1 MGRSRELP
9 HFCDNSLLSY
19 KNSYPIIKNDL
30 QRCTSYLSTLFDC
43 RQEKNR
49 GGFYE
54 ESILEE
60 ANMCDYEYRYG

>member
-1 MGRSRELP
+1 MI
-9 HFCDNSLLSY
+9 CKDVQ
-19 KNSYPIIKNDL
+19 I
-30 QRCTSYLSTLFDC
+30 YLSTLFDC

-60 ANMCDYEYRYG
+60 ANMCDYEYCYG